1 MWNYKETH
9 VLSSP
14 MTAALISQN
23 ELGDIKDRKL
33 KWYQEKKSV
42 DRKK

>member
-1 MWNYKETH
+1 
-9 VLSSP
+9 

-42 DRKK
+42 DRKKLHNGVLLSY